1 MASVPTFSPNPYA
14 NFDPSQWSDPY
25 SPFQSGPIPFPST
38 YSGWPTDS
46 MGNPIQPQA
55 GSGIGQPSAAQIAA
69 GPAPASAPGTTLN
82 SSPASQAYQMN
93 PQTGMMA
100 PNPAAFSAGNFA
112 GGVDPQTGQTLMQAN
127 AAVNRYYNPQPVSQV
142 GGQSQGWGGTGGTV
156 GGQMMAPS
164 AASMQAPWAAQAA
177 APAPPAP
184 AANPSGLS
192 SAQYLQLLAHPNP
205 VVTPGATVPQAPTS
219 YQPNNSVLQ
228 QFLANWA
235 PAKSGPGSG
244 FQQAFA
250 KGLKGS

>member
-55 GSGIGQPSAAQIAA
+55 GSGIGQPSAAQIAG
-69 GPAPASAPGTTLN
+69 GPAPAAAAPASAPGTTLN
-82 SSPASQAYQMN
+82 SNGAGVPPGYGAAYNWTPQQQQQHYYGNIANQYAMAGAAAGAQGNGFGSQQGGGNAAESAAFGNLAQQAY
-93 PQTGMMA
+93 A
-100 PNPAAFSAGNFA
+100 
-112 GGVDPQTGQTLMQAN
+112 QA
-127 AAVNRYYNPQPVSQV
+127 
-142 GGQSQGWGGTGGTV
+142 
-156 GGQMMAPS
+156 
-164 AASMQAPWAAQAA
+164 QAPQQA
-177 APAPPAP
+177 APAAPAP

-205 VVTPGATVPQAPTS
+205 VVTPGANVPVSQSA

-228 QFLANWA
+228 QFLANWT